1 MRDRAAPSLYLTLA
15 DQGPESES
23 RQLSRPRQAFLA
35 LCAVLILAATPLF
48 WSGAAQAGDSGPQA
62 LSTSSGPGKDGHGG
76 GDDDNSGPGGGHGG
90 DDDDDDTATR
100 NTDADTRNTDADNT
114 TKGTDTGTNGTGTRD
129 TDDTGTRGQTRTGRD
144 RATGHDTGGLKT
156 DRGGMDTGMST
167 RGETDRGDQT
177 GKTERR

>member
-1 MRDRAAPSLYLTLA
+1 M
-15 DQGPESES
+15 
-23 RQLSRPRQAFLA
+23 
-35 LCAVLILAATPLF
+35 LILAATPLF

-62 LSTSSGPGKDGHGG
+62 LTTSSGPGKDGHGG

-100 NTDADTRNTDADNT
+100 NTDADTT

-167 RGETDRGDQT
+167 RGETDRGDHT

>member
-62 LSTSSGPGKDGHGG
+62 LTTSSGPGKDGHGG

-90 DDDDDDTATR
+90 DDDDDD
-100 NTDADTRNTDADNT
+100 DADNT

>member
-1 MRDRAAPSLYLTLA
+1 MRDGSAPSLYLALA
-15 DQGPESES
+15 DEGPESE
-23 RQLSRPRQAFLA
+23 RHQLSRPRQAFLA
-35 LCAVLILAATPLF
+35 LCAVLILASAPLF

-62 LSTSSGPGKDGHGG
+62 LPTSSGPGKDGHGG

-90 DDDDDDTATR
+90 DDDDDDDTTTR
-100 NTDADTRNTDADNT
+100 
-114 TKGTDTGTNGTGTRD
+114 GTDTGTNGTDTGTHD

-167 RGETDRGDQT
+167 RGETDRGDHT

>member
-23 RQLSRPRQAFLA
+23 RQLSRPRRAFLA

-62 LSTSSGPGKDGHGG
+62 LTTSSGPGKDGHGG

-90 DDDDDDTATR
+90 DDDDDDDTATR
-100 NTDADTRNTDADNT
+100 GTGTRNADADTTSP
-114 TKGTDTGTNGTGTRD
+114 GTDTGTNGTGTRD

-156 DRGGMDTGMST
+156 DRGGLDTGMST
-167 RGETDRGDQT
+167 RGETDRGDHT
-177 GKTERR
+177 GQTERR